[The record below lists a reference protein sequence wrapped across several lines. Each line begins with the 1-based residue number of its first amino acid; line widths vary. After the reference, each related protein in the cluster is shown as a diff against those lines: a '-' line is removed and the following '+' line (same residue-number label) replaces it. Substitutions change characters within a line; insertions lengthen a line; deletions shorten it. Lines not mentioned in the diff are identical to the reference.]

1 MEEATLD
8 WVDCSLFLMI
18 ASAEVTD
25 HYLDEQEI
33 MVIIE
38 KAKLLVSSL
47 SGSLTLDTGQDIE
60 KKFKKTFDRYIAI
73 GDAAPQDQMDLKIMA
88 EFDRA
93 ATYLKDREW
102 FNPAFARSLI
112 KDLIDIAKAD
122 GEVIKN
128 EMNTINK
135 IGELWGVENPFH

>member
-38 KAKLLVSSL
+38 KAKILVSSL
-47 SGSLTLDTGQDIE
+47 SGNHELDIGQDID

-73 GDAAPQDQMDLKIMA
+73 GDAAPQDQMDQKIMA

-93 ATYLKDREW
+93 ATYLKDQEW
-102 FNPAFARSLI
+102 FNPVFARSLI

-135 IGELWGVENPFH
+135 IGKLWGVESPFH